1 MDRSLPVTIAAQ
13 LQGQIE
19 YGVAFGTIAPGSK
32 LPSVR
37 ELAQRLEVSPVTVSH
52 VYRALRERGILVAR
66 SGSGTYV
73 REDAV
78 VGDTVAH
85 RLVTIRSMVDNL
97 VRTATSYG
105 ITRTELKRLIG
116 VHLDS
121 PAGEGRAL
129 RLAFVGNF
137 PEATRDYVRELT
149 PYLTGYVQPGDAV
162 AALTIDELRS
172 SPAAV
177 TTLRAADVT
186 ITLAHRFPEV
196 RRYLAP
202 DARITVLDFI
212 PSESTRTALAELAPG
227 TRVGLVST
235 YAEFLTPLK
244 QRVVAF
250 APHVE
255 VTRAAVVDAPH
266 LDDVA
271 RFSDVVV
278 YTTGAD
284 DVVRRLPSH
293 VRRIEFRYAPDPR
306 SVREGLIRL
315 LDALRSPDGAFALHD
330 AAPDRAADRSSERA
344 SGAALEAAAAS
355 GSTSEPDAAHR
366 TTSASSSRG
375 LRVRTSTPSA
385 RTTTVSEWRKPP
397 RPGK

>member
-1 MDRSLPVTIAAQ
+1 MEIVVDRSLPVTIAAQ

-19 YGVAFGTIAPGSK
+19 YGVAFGTMAPGSK

-52 VYRALRERGILVAR
+52 VYRALRERGVLVALP
-66 SGSGTYV
+66 GSGTFV

-85 RLVTIRSMVDNL
+85 RLLTIRSMVDNL
-97 VRTATSYG
+97 VQTATSYG
-105 ITRTELKRLIG
+105 ITRAELKRLVG
-116 VHLDS
+116 MHLDS
-121 PAGEGRAL
+121 AAIPGRAL

-137 PEATRDYVRELT
+137 AEATRDYVRELT
-149 PYLTGYVQPGDAV
+149 PFLAGYLEPGAAV

-172 SPAAV
+172 SPASV

-202 DARITVLDFI
+202 DARVTVLDFI
-212 PSESTRTALAELAPG
+212 PSESTRTALAELTPG

-244 QRVVAF
+244 QRVMAF

-284 DVVRRLPSH
+284 DVVRRLPAH

-306 SVREGLIRL
+306 SVREGLLRL
-315 LDALRSPDGAFALHD
+315 LDVL
-330 AAPDRAADRSSERA
+330 RAADEPGQPHRA
-344 SGAALEAAAAS
+344 
-355 GSTSEPDAAHR
+355 T
-366 TTSASSSRG
+366 SSSSARG
-375 LRVRTSTPSA
+375 VRVRTSTPSS
-385 RTTTVSEWRKPP
+385 RTTTVSE
-397 RPGK
+397 